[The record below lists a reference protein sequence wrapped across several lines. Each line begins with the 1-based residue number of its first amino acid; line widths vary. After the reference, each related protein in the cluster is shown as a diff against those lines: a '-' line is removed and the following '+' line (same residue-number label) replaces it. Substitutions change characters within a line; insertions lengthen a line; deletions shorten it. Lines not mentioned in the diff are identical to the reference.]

1 MFLRPW
7 LLRYRSRLILAAIA
21 SLAGVL
27 FVFYWTSAE
36 NLTDYGVFWHHF
48 CGCPPDPDDT
58 GILMGNVI
66 FLCFAI
72 GLILGFPNGSTASA
86 AASGRGEVS
95 FLLTRPVVRQAVLL
109 CPVAIAVIAMV
120 LFPGMAYLLL
130 FGWLHLVHA
139 PSLGHLLAL
148 IELLPSASGLG
159 PHPSL
164 GAVLGAIDLPRR
176 YLAAISVGLC
186 GYALMACQRWLILSP
201 NKWVKVTGAAS
212 SFTLLLLCQPFIGRR
227 LGTGLFLAS
236 HRGAT
241 LTYLPSTLGIA
252 LHFAFFTAVLYACW
266 RVLRSA
272 EV

>member
-139 PSLGHLLAL
+139 PSLGHVLAL

-186 GYALMACQRWLILSP
+186 GYALMVCQRWLILSP
-201 NKWVKVTGAAS
+201 NKWVKLTGVVS
-212 SFTLLLLCQPFIGRR
+212 SSSVVLLCQPFFGKR
-227 LGTGLFLAS
+227 LGTGLLLTS
-236 HRGAT
+236 RRGAT

-252 LHFAFFTAVLYACW
+252 LHFAFFAAVLYACW